1 MGLFWHSGH
10 RNIVLPAICI
20 QGRAIPCA
28 QLTDRNKCGEVR
40 HHSHPCALIRLN
52 GSGGSM
58 TAQSA
63 AERGAPADTAASIT
77 IAAWGEIAGRQWVN
91 SGRAKN
97 NLMAAG
103 VKFYAFLSFVPLLG
117 GSTMNCGLVA
127 RSEVGGGGKGGVR
140 TVKSRW

>member
-1 MGLFWHSGH
+1 MRISDWSSDVCSSELTPGRCLACVPAEHRCLLCRNLMGLFWHSGH

-63 AERGAPADTAASIT
+63 AERGAHADTPASLT
-77 IAAWGEIAGRQWVN
+77 LAAWREIAGRSEEHKSELQ
-91 SGRAKN
+91 S
-97 NLMAAG
+97 LM
-103 VKFYAFLSFVPLLG
+103 
-117 GSTMNCGLVA
+117 
-127 RSEVGGGGKGGVR
+127 R
-140 TVKSRW
+140 TSNAVF